1 MEAGGQREDKLMSC
15 QRSSMDLKEDG
26 GPVEVGD
33 DGESNSEEEEDE
45 RVEEE
50 EEELDLREDEQ
61 DDLLFLLL
69 LLLCFSSARP
79 GIDPIFAMF

>member
-1 MEAGGQREDKLMSC
+1 MAASGQREDKLMSC
-15 QRSSMDLKEDG
+15 QRLSMDLKEDG
-26 GPVEVGD
+26 GPVEVGV

-45 RVEEE
+45 RVEE